1 MPAIGGRGHM
11 SRTRGR
17 VLTILLTAL
26 FGPTIATIAIL
37 GDFTLGNIV
46 DRVRPFTASDHTTFA

>member
-26 FGPTIATIAIL
+26 FGPTIAIL